1 MVFPSLIFESAAV
14 SSLVAKYLSTTS
26 EPQTGWAELPLSS
39 QLPPDSVKLPR
50 WMEGLS
56 LLLTHP
62 CGFTILSDLCP
73 AAQHLQPSGRSRC
86 SYGEKMG
93 NQWLWGRSP
102 SGPRAI
108 RVSSGDSFGVTAGA
122 TRQVSPPSHSMS
134 PHPPQNMGAT
144 TLALIQ
150 NHPGRWLRG
159 PLGTPAAAHS
169 SPSQSSTPPGSRKPQ
184 ALSTEPP
191 NLLSTQTQLLR
202 QTHS

>member
-1 MVFPSLIFESAAV
+1 MQSTSAQLQNLRQDGLSFLSHRNYPPTPSNSPDGWRDFHS
-14 SSLVAKYLSTTS
+14 SSLTPVA
-26 EPQTGWAELPLSS
+26 LPS
-39 QLPPDSVKLPR
+39 
-50 WMEGLS
+50 
-56 LLLTHP
+56 
-62 CGFTILSDLCP
+62 LSDLCP